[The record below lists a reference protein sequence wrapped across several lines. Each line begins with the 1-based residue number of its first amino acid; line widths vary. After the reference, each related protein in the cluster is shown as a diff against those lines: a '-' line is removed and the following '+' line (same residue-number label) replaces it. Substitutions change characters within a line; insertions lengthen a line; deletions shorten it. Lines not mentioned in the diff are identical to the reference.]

1 MANGNKNYLTGPRDT
16 NFTSRSLMEDIFGR
30 KTGGEQGP
38 WYGGGQDLWGGMTE
52 RGGIFDRGNRMQAG
66 GGNLSGEAVGQGPS
80 LLSGNTLQ
88 GRQQLQFLGGNTP
101 TAYQNFGQS
110 TSGIP
115 GYDNFLSPHMGGSK
129 NVYDP
134 GVFGGGPGEI
144 AEVGKLG
151 DMSSATSGTPTA
163 SSTSSPTAAPSWLD
177 QNKGKVAGASG
188 ALIGGVLG
196 YRQAK
201 QQKEGLGVAIEELD
215 PLKGQFMGEHERQK
229 GLAEAYRPGGKY
241 SRYMAG
247 QMYSQA
253 AESVGQESQRMIASG
268 ITSPS
273 MMRAMGR
280 QSRRQ
285 TQAAMPGMELQLSQM
300 ALPYEKLAAG
310 SMTQYGGVVE
320 QLASLKGARA
330 SINPWASAISG
341 ASEGMMA
348 AGNMMSSFMPG

>member
-1 MANGNKNYLTGPRDT
+1 MAYSNRKNYFTRGRDRDLGT
-16 NFTSRSLMEDIFGR
+16 RSIWEDMFGTVGNEAWER
-30 KTGGEQGP
+30 Q
-38 WYGGGQDLWGGMTE
+38 GGGYANAWDLWGGATK
-52 RGGIFDRGNRMQAG
+52 RGGFLDP
-66 GGNLSGEAVGQGPS
+66 QGAF
-80 LLSGNTLQ
+80 
-88 GRQQLQFLGGNTP
+88 RQK
-101 TAYQNFGQS
+101 
-110 TSGIP
+110 I
-115 GYDNFLSPHMGGSK
+115 GSF
-129 NVYDP
+129 
-134 GVFGGGPGEI
+134 FGGGG
-144 AEVGKLG
+144 
-151 DMSSATSGTPTA
+151 SQSAVKSAPTDKTGA
-163 SSTSSPTAAPSWLD
+163 GANQSPSWLQ
-177 QNKGKVAGASG
+177 QNQGKVALGG
-188 ALIGGVLG
+188 ALLGGITG
-196 YRQAK
+196 YKQAK

-330 SINPWASAISG
+330 SIDPLASAISG

-348 AGNMMSSFMPG
+348 AGNMMSSFFSPV

>member
-1 MANGNKNYLTGPRDT
+1 MANGNQ
-16 NFTSRSLMEDIFGR
+16 RSNLITDRNPWNRIFGR
-30 KTGGEQGP
+30 KTGGETGP
-38 WYGGGQDLWGGMTE
+38 WYGGGQNLTSGMFNRGGM
-52 RGGIFDRGNRMQAG
+52 FDWGSRHG
-66 GGNLSGEAVGQGPS
+66 SGVGQGNLLPQQNPYARPNVGSSYSPYGAEMLGDTPYAAVGGTTEEFAATLPGPS
-80 LLSGNTLQ
+80 GTW
-88 GRQQLQFLGGNTP
+88 GG
-101 TAYQNFGQS
+101 GQS
-110 TSGIP
+110 TSP
-115 GYDNFLSPHMGGSK
+115 TTSP
-129 NVYDP
+129 P
-134 GVFGGGPGEI
+134 
-144 AEVGKLG
+144 
-151 DMSSATSGTPTA
+151 
-163 SSTSSPTAAPSWLD
+163 TSSPTTAPSWME
-177 QNKGKVAGASG
+177 QNKGKVAGLG
-188 ALIGGVLG
+188 ALAGGIGG
-196 YRQAK
+196 YMQAK
-201 QQKEGLGVAIEELD
+201 SQKKGLGVAIEELD

-241 SRYMAG
+241 SQYMAG